1 MRILVSTFTYAPNLD
16 GVSEAAKTMV
26 NLFRENGHEV
36 FVSTFRAPY
45 IQMPEH
51 EISRF
56 AIHGSPALFRTFS
69 GETEAYIQFIRD
81 TSPDV
86 IIFHGWDT
94 WPVEVAMP
102 HFDDFSAKKVML
114 SHGFSAHFLDVTILP
129 RGLWKWL
136 RWLPHVSS
144 LPWRIRR
151 FDRVVFLSE
160 KSDWGRFLDVK
171 VARLTRAP
179 NISIIP
185 NSVPE
190 LPATTPGAF
199 RQRHGIGAGP
209 FFLCIANYSTRKN
222 QARALDA
229 FARAALPDATL
240 VFIGSSLGDY
250 GRQVGSMADE
260 LSKSGSMGRV
270 LLLEGLDREETISAL
285 RDCDVKVL
293 AADAETQPIVLLEA
307 MAAGKPF
314 ISTSTGCVEEL
325 KGGLVVRNS
334 TEMASAMRELAVNP
348 ARGFK
353 LGTEGRRDY
362 EAHYSVAQT
371 SNAWLRLLGDFHS
384 NRR

>member
-1 MRILVSTFTYAPNLD
+1 MRILVSTFTYAPNVD
-16 GVSEAAKTMV
+16 GVAEAANTMV
-26 NLFRENGHEV
+26 KLFRENGHEV
-36 FVSTFRAPY
+36 VVSTYRPAHFET
-45 IQMPEH
+45 QEH
-51 EISRF
+51 SISRF
-56 AIHGSPALFRTFS
+56 SINGSPALFRTFS
-69 GETEAYIQFIRD
+69 GETEEYLQFIRD

-102 HFDDFSAKKVML
+102 HFDEFRAKKVML
-114 SHGFSAHFLDVTILP
+114 SHGFSSHFLDLSTFP

-160 KSDWGRFLDVK
+160 KFDWGRFLDVK

-190 LPATTPGAF
+190 LPTTSPGAF
-199 RQRHGIGAGP
+199 RHRHGIGAGP

-229 FARAALPDATL
+229 FARASLPDATL

-250 GRQVGSMADE
+250 GRGVEEMASQ
-260 LSKSGSMGRV
+260 LSKSGTMGRV
-270 LLLEGLDREETISAL
+270 LFLEGLDRAETISAL

-307 MAAGKPF
+307 MAAAKPF
-314 ISTSTGCVEEL
+314 ISTATGCVEEFE
-325 KGGLVVRNS
+325 GGLVVRNS
-334 TEMASAMRELAVNP
+334 TEMASAMRELAEDP
-348 ARGFK
+348 AKGFR
-353 LGTEGRRDY
+353 LGVEGRRDY
-362 EAHYSVAQT
+362 EAHYSVTQT
-371 SNAWLRLLGDFHS
+371 SNDWLGLLDELHS
-384 NRR
+384 K